1 MIINL
6 LNTFYNSVSGR
17 AELQRSNGDTTSST
31 DETVKSSVSSMSVP
45 KKYKD
50 DIEGLKAIYGEL
62 TEGLTIETT
71 LQDLL
76 AICPRERR
84 RIDAYSG
91 LTSYLAKRGITLTIK
106 SRKTK

>member
-6 LNTFYNSVSGR
+6 LGTFYNSVSRR
-17 AELQRSNGDTTSST
+17 AELQRSNGDTTAPS

-45 KKYKD
+45 KKFKD
-50 DIEGLKAIYGEL
+50 DIEALTAAYGEL
-62 TEGLTIETT
+62 YEGLTIDIN

-76 AICPRERR
+76 EICPRERR
-84 RIDAYSG
+84 RIDAYTG
-91 LTSYLAKRGITLTIK
+91 LTSYLEKRGITLTIK

>member
-1 MIINL
+1 MNL

-17 AELQRSNGDTTSST
+17 AELKRNGDTTAQT
-31 DETVKSSVSSMSVP
+31 DETAKSSESSMSVP
-45 KKYKD
+45 KKFKD
-50 DIEGLKAIYGEL
+50 DIEALTATYGEL
-62 TEGLTIETT
+62 NEGLTIDIN

>member
-1 MIINL
+1 MILNL
-6 LNTFYNSVSGR
+6 LGTFYNSVSGR
-17 AELQRSNGDTTSST
+17 AELQRNGDTTAPS

-45 KKYKD
+45 KKFKD
-50 DIEGLKAIYGEL
+50 DIEALTAAYGAL
-62 TEGLTIETT
+62 NEGLTIDIN

-76 AICPRERR
+76 EICPRERR
-84 RIDAYSG
+84 RIDAYTG